1 MLFSHIPPS
10 LSSATEAVEPG
21 AVLQDFLDIFRNM
34 ADPRDPRG
42 LRHEFVFILAA
53 TTIVTLAGAKS
64 CREIADHID
73 DLPVSLL
80 KVLGARWN
88 WFHQKHACPSVSA
101 IRALFAQI
109 DIEELERRIGA
120 WLFARAHRH
129 QSGQLVLALD
139 GKVLRGAWLD
149 DHQQFT
155 LFSAMIHGLGV
166 TVGQLRVPVGTTE
179 VTQVNPLMDMIP
191 DLEAGILF
199 TVDAVHTLAATAT
212 AIKKNPN
219 NDFIMTVK
227 SNQPTLLAELIT
239 RFRAVVT
246 GEPEHVVEESG
257 HGRKKRWSIWT
268 LPATGIDFPHLEQI
282 GCIRRDTWGLD
293 GVYIGKE
300 FAFPITSATREA
312 VPPAELNRHVRNH
325 WGIEAKSHWVRD
337 TVWQEDHNQSW
348 AGNTAHVLAAFRNLA
363 LGILHL
369 AGEHHVKR
377 ATERIARDRLR
388 AIPIIAAL

>member
-1 MLFSHIPPS
+1 VLFSHVPPS
-10 LSSATEAVEPG
+10 LSSLTEAVEPE
-21 AVLQDFLDIFRNM
+21 ADLQEFLDIFRNM
-34 ADPRDPRG
+34 SDPRDPRG

-53 TTIVTLAGAKS
+53 ATLATLAGAKS
-64 CREIADHID
+64 CREIADHAA
-73 DLPVSLL
+73 DLPIPIL
-80 KVLGARWN
+80 KALGAQWN
-88 WFHQKHACPSVSA
+88 WFHQKYACPSVSA

-109 DIEELERRIGA
+109 DIEELEHRIGV
-120 WLFARAHRH
+120 WLFVRARRH

-139 GKVLRGAWLD
+139 GKVLRGAWFD
-149 DHQQFT
+149 DHHQFT

-166 TVGQLRVPVGTTE
+166 TVGQLRVPDGTTE
-179 VTQVNPLMDMIP
+179 VTQVKPLMDMIP
-191 DLEAGILF
+191 DVEAGILF
-199 TVDAVHTLAATAT
+199 TVDAAHTLAATAS
-212 AIKKNPN
+212 AIKENPN

-246 GEPEHVVEESG
+246 GEPEHVTEERS

-268 LPATGIDFPHLEQI
+268 LPATEIDFPHLKQI

-293 GVYIGKE
+293 GSYIGKE
-300 FAFPITSATREA
+300 FAFPITSATCES
-312 VPPAELNRHVRNH
+312 VPPAEINRHIRNH

-348 AGNTAHVLAAFRNLA
+348 VGNTAHVLAAFRNLA

-369 AGEHHVKR
+369 AGEHDIKR
-377 ATERIARDRLR
+377 TTERIARDRLR
-388 AIPIIAAL
+388 TIPIIAMV